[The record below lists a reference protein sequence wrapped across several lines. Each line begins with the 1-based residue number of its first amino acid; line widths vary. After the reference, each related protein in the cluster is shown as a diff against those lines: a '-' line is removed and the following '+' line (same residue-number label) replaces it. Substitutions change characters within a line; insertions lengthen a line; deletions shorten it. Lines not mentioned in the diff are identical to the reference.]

1 ATPSCRAETGGAR
14 LARSPIA
21 YVVSP
26 VNIVPRLRH
35 RPDGGWDRSHLRG
48 RSGRRPGRGRTRRG
62 RLRCTRG
69 GDTPVNEQ
77 PSFEEAQ
84 RELER
89 IVSELEGGRASLE
102 DAVALWQRGDELY
115 RYCLGKLDS
124 AEGKIEELGRRV
136 EEAQP

>member
-1 ATPSCRAETGGAR
+1 MS
-14 LARSPIA
+14 
-21 YVVSP
+21 
-26 VNIVPRLRH
+26 
-35 RPDGGWDRSHLRG
+35 
-48 RSGRRPGRGRTRRG
+48 
-62 RLRCTRG
+62 
-69 GDTPVNEQ
+69 EQ

-102 DAVALWQRGDELY
+102 DAVTLWQRGDELY

-136 EEAQP
+136 EEVQP